1 MLYMVTARFKPG
13 MEAQHEALS
22 VEFGEHMRQPLL
34 HIRLVGSLLDDT
46 GARSGVLLVMEAGDR
61 SQVDH
66 FLESSPYKQAGL
78 YGDVEID
85 ILQIEAGGLK

>member
-34 HIRLVGSLLDDT
+34 HIRLLGGLLDDA
-46 GARSGVLLVMEAGDR
+46 GARAGVLLMMEADDR

-66 FLESSPYKQAGL
+66 FLEGSPYKEAGL
-78 YGDVEID
+78 YRDVEID
-85 ILQIEAGGLK
+85 SLQIEAGGLK